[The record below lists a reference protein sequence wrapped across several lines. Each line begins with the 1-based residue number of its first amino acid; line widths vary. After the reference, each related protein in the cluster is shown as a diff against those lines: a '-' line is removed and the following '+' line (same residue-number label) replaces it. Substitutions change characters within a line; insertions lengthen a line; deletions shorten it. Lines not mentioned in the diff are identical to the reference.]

1 MVIPNI
7 LPLRIIISG
16 TRVHGIA
23 QLCSPR
29 RPCHR
34 LGGLQPGTA
43 LQTASKNSNVRPF
56 HSSKGVFTAPP
67 SEPSIAAC
75 PCPCSSPPWRCKLLC
90 GCQRLLL
97 STACYGT
104 VCHDGSAGC
113 GNAEARHIHRPRCS
127 AAALAL
133 RCSSSS
139 LIVSVAAEM
148 VMPACGC
155 ASRCGHERW
164 YLSAGHP
171 WVTAV
176 CVEAREAAACGT
188 LSKHLTNNYSQRE

>member
-1 MVIPNI
+1 MIPTRDRGYHRSCEELYLICEPYNV

-97 STACYGT
+97 STVATGL
-104 VCHDGSAGC
+104 SATMAAQVMVTWKRTASRALLS
-113 GNAEARHIHRPRCS
+113 GNSCS
-127 AAALAL
+127 AM
-133 RCSSSS
+133 R
-139 LIVSVAAEM
+139 IVVARLHMAGRR
-148 VMPACGC
+148 VPSH
-155 ASRCGHERW
+155 ASYH
-164 YLSAGHP
+164 
-171 WVTAV
+171 
-176 CVEAREAAACGT
+176 
-188 LSKHLTNNYSQRE
+188 

>member
-1 MVIPNI
+1 MSHSQARTNNATRREV

-75 PCPCSSPPWRCKLLC
+75 PCSCSSPPWRCKLLC

-113 GNAEARHIHRPRCS
+113 GNAEARHIARAAQRQLLLCDAHRR
-127 AAALAL
+127 
-133 RCSSSS
+133 RSSSPWLLKWS
-139 LIVSVAAEM
+139 CRHAVVRRDVAM
-148 VMPACGC
+148 
-155 ASRCGHERW
+155 
-164 YLSAGHP
+164 SAGI
-171 WVTAV
+171 
-176 CVEAREAAACGT
+176 
-188 LSKHLTNNYSQRE
+188 